1 MDEEA
6 GAGSR
11 NAGVAGVAARAAQRH
26 GMREA
31 IEARLVG
38 HGPSMRRLRQRIEGM
53 APLWIP
59 VLLRG
64 EPGSGRA
71 TAASLL
77 HAWGPA
83 ARGELVRID
92 ADGFAPER
100 RLPAVATVLLESVER
115 LSRAAQAWWLDRLR
129 AAQAPGAVRGIRW
142 LASTG
147 DAPSLRDFAPDF
159 DPALERI
166 LASFAIRVPPLRERL
181 GDLPVLVA
189 DLCARIGCSLGRE
202 RVRVSAPALAVL
214 ASCHW
219 PGNVGELEDVL
230 RRAIAFTPS
239 PRLGRALVADVLA
252 ERGESVGGLRAER
265 AARERE
271 ELLARLRATAGNVA
285 RTAEALGRSRSAVY
299 RLIAK
304 HRIPLSWH
312 RGAAASAARG
322 ARVSGRAAGCGPGP
336 RAGRRR

>member
-1 MDEEA
+1 MDAEA
-6 GAGSR
+6 SVGSRGAGVGG
-11 NAGVAGVAARAAQRH
+11 ALARQRR

-31 IEARLVG
+31 IEAALVG
-38 HGPSMRRLRQRIEGM
+38 RSPAMRRLRQRVEGM

-83 ARGELVRID
+83 APGELVCID
-92 ADGFAPER
+92 AAAFAPER
-100 RLPAVATVLLESVER
+100 RLPAVATVLLESVEQ
-115 LSRAAQAWWLDRLR
+115 LSRAAQVWWLDHLR
-129 AAQAPGAVRGIRW
+129 AAQAPGAARGIRW
-142 LASTG
+142 LANTG
-147 DAPSLRDFAPDF
+147 DAPSLHEAAPDF

-181 GDLPVLVA
+181 GDLPLLAA
-189 DLCARIGCSLGRE
+189 DLCARIGRALGRE
-202 RVRVSAPALAVL
+202 RVQVSPPALAIL

-219 PGNVGELEDVL
+219 PGNVRELEDVL
-230 RRAIAFTPS
+230 MRAIAFTPS
-239 PRLGRALVADVLA
+239 PRLGRALVADVLS
-252 ERGESVGGLRAER
+252 ERGESVGGLRAEGK
-265 AARERE
+265 ARERE

-285 RTAEALGRSRSAVY
+285 QTAEALGRSRTAVY

-312 RGAAASAARG
+312 RSAGASAARG
-322 ARVSGRAAGCGPGP
+322 ARASGRAAGPGPGP
-336 RAGRRR
+336 RAGPRR